1 MTAES
6 GGARPIEAR
15 SRKKRERRSQT
26 AATARV
32 ESYAAA
38 RRFCFT
44 SVEVERLPFARA
56 PLLRF
61 GLSD

>member
-6 GGARPIEAR
+6 GSCAPNRG
-15 SRKKRERRSQT
+15 
-26 AATARV
+26 ARV
-32 ESYAAA
+32 EKGTAVADPRDSARGIYAAA